1 MTANRCFSLLCAL
14 LLAGGAARA
23 DLAAVK
29 AVSDPNKRAEA
40 AVDHANQELDAARQA
55 WDAGNWAGT
64 QAALSE
70 LRESAEL
77 ADASLKQASGR
88 PRNNKHYKRVELRLR
103 DLIRR
108 LDGFK
113 NDVDY
118 EHRDEVGKTE
128 ARVQDLHDQV
138 LAAIMAG
145 R

>member
-1 MTANRCFSLLCAL
+1 MTGIRCFFFSFAL
-14 LLAGGAARA
+14 LLASAARA
-23 DLAAVK
+23 DLAPVK
-29 AVSDPNKRAEA
+29 AIGDPNKRAES

-55 WDAGNWAGT
+55 WDAGNWEGA
-64 QAALSE
+64 QSALSE

-77 ADASLKQASGR
+77 ADASLKQSSGR

-108 LDGFK
+108 LDGFR

-118 EHRDEVGKTE
+118 EHREEVGKTE
-128 ARVQDLHDQV
+128 TRVQEVHDQV

-145 R
+145 G